1 MTAPIADTHSAGGQS
16 AADYRHEYGGT
27 LTGGS
32 SGGWVVFAGTLIALA
47 GCMNVIHGIAA
58 IGNSRVLPD
67 HAEVVVSN
75 LKTWGWVMLILGV
88 GLILTAVGIWAGN
101 QLARWVGVAVLF
113 VNALAQL
120 TFASEYPIWS
130 LTIFGLDVL
139 AIYALMVHGGRAVQP
154 E

>member
-16 AADYRHEYGGT
+16 SRDYAREYGGS
-27 LTGGS
+27 LTSDS

-47 GCMNVIHGIAA
+47 GCMNVIHGFAA
-58 IGNSRVLPD
+58 IGNSRVLPE

-75 LKTWGWVMLILGV
+75 LKTWGWAVLILGLV
-88 GLILTAVGIWAGN
+88 LILAAVGIWAGN
-101 QLARWVGVAVLF
+101 QVARWFGVAVLF
-113 VNALAQL
+113 LNALAQL
-120 TFASEYPIWS
+120 TFASEFPIWS

-139 AIYALMVHGGRAVQP
+139 AIYALVVHRRAPAP

>member
-16 AADYRHEYGGT
+16 SRDYAREYGGS
-27 LTGGS
+27 LTSDS

-47 GCMNVIHGIAA
+47 GCMNVIHGFAA

-67 HAEVVVSN
+67 HAEVVISN
-75 LKTWGWVMLILGV
+75 LKAWGWAVLILGLV
-88 GLILTAVGIWAGN
+88 LILAAVGIWAGN
-101 QLARWVGVAVLF
+101 QVARWFGVAMLF
-113 VNALAQL
+113 LNALAQL

-139 AIYALMVHGGRAVQP
+139 AIYALVVHGRAP
-154 E
+154 ARE

>member
-16 AADYRHEYGGT
+16 ARDYQREYGGS
-27 LTGGS
+27 LTSDS

-47 GCMNVIHGIAA
+47 GCMNVIHGFAA
-58 IGNSRVLPD
+58 IGNSRILPD

-75 LKTWGWVMLILGV
+75 LKAWGWAMLILGLV
-88 GLILTAVGIWAGN
+88 LILAAVGIWAGN
-101 QLARWVGVAVLF
+101 QVARWFGVAVLF
-113 VNALAQL
+113 LNALAQL

-130 LTIFGLDVL
+130 LTIFALDVL
-139 AIYALMVHGGRAVQP
+139 AIYALVVHGRALAP

>member
-1 MTAPIADTHSAGGQS
+1 MTAPIADTHQAGGTS
-16 AADYRHEYGGT
+16 ARDYSHEYGGS
-27 LTGGS
+27 LTGDS

-67 HAEVVVSN
+67 HAEVLVSN
-75 LKTWGWVMLILGV
+75 LKAWGWAMLILGV
-88 GLILTAVGIWAGN
+88 CLGLTALGIWAGN

-113 VNALAQL
+113 LNALAQL

-139 AIYALMVHGGRAVQP
+139 AIYALIVHGRAVAR